1 MDDHGFCWIDF
12 ANARGDAGQR
22 YERAARDGCLRV
34 FIGLADID
42 ELEVISCDDFG
53 VEILDGDGWQW

>member
-1 MDDHGFCWIDF
+1 
-12 ANARGDAGQR
+12 
-22 YERAARDGCLRV
+22 LRV